1 MDGYEI
7 KRNQNRA
14 VTSKSDEEIRCLS
27 LCFLEEDGVGS
38 ELRENTIKI
47 QNFELE
53 LDPDVP
59 TTDNNLV
66 REFICG
72 NDAAFTQ
79 LVTRYKDALTN
90 YLNMMVGDYDIAV
103 DLCQETYLRVYR
115 NIRRYSNLYQF
126 STWIY
131 RIATNLAI
139 DEMRYR
145 KRRGRVF
152 YRNVWGTRQSAG
164 KEGPEFEIREVRRGP
179 RDEILRKESS
189 RILSDA
195 IRSLPEK
202 YRTTFIM
209 KEVQKLPYDA
219 IAKVLNCSAGTIKS
233 RLHRARELLQRK
245 LEHYV

>member
-1 MDGYEI
+1 L
-7 KRNQNRA
+7 KKLN
-14 VTSKSDEEIRCLS
+14 
-27 LCFLEEDGVGS
+27 S
-38 ELRENTIKI
+38 ELGEEAITTPS
-47 QNFELE
+47 FDLE
-53 LDPDVP
+53 LGQDAPA
-59 TTDNNLV
+59 TDNRLV
-66 REFICG
+66 SEFIAG

-103 DLCQETYLRVYR
+103 DLCQETFLRVYR
-115 NIRRYSNLYQF
+115 NISRYSNLYQF
-126 STWIY
+126 STWVY

-152 YRNVWGTRQSAG
+152 YRNVWGQRQPPDDS
-164 KEGPEFEIREVRRGP
+164 KPEFEIADSRRDP
-179 RDEILRKESS
+179 RDEILHKESN
-189 RILSDA
+189 RVLEDA

-202 YRTTFIM
+202 YRTAFLM
-209 KEVQKLPYDA
+209 KEVQELPYET

-245 LEHYV
+245 LEHYI